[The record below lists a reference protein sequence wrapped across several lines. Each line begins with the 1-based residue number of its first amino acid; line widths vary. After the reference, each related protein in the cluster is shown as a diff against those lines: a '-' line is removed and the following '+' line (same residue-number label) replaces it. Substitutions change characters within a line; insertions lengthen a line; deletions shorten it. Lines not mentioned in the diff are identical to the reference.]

1 MKRLAMAL
9 LFLIACASP
18 TFAEVRWIGK
28 AEGTKLLGKWVK
40 DVAGPHGYWAGEV
53 EEIEIDA
60 SETTF
65 SLTGRTKVKITWIT
79 DRTSYECHKV
89 YLMNAEDVHDFE
101 YRSLML
107 RQCE

>member
-1 MKRLAMAL
+1 MKRLVLAL
-9 LFLIACASP
+9 LFLTVCASP

-28 AEGTKLLGKWVK
+28 AEGTKLLGKWAE

-60 SETTF
+60 SESSFT
-65 SLTGRTKVKITWIT
+65 LTGRIKVKVTWIT

-89 YLMNAEDVHDFE
+89 YLMDVHDFK

-107 RQCE
+107 RQCQ